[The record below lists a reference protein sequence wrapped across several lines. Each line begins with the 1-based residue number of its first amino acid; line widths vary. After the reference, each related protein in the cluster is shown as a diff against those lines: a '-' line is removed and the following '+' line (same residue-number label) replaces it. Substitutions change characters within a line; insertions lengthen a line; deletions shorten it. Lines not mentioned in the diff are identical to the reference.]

1 MVDRKGRRKGP
12 YSARRACIIVN
23 SFIDGRERGKML
35 CRALTR
41 PRAAC
46 VARRLSTAP
55 PGSEGPGKAE
65 PLPPPRPDSTLLFR
79 ATNPELQF
87 DPSQRK
93 NWKWPA
99 GVVAFFGAYFV
110 YLYSVGDF
118 LPSEPRSATGPPEG
132 VVKV

>member
-1 MVDRKGRRKGP
+1 MICSRFLASR
-12 YSARRACIIVN
+12 
-23 SFIDGRERGKML
+23 
-35 CRALTR
+35 TQ
-41 PRAAC
+41 PRAAHS
-46 VARRLSTAP
+46 RRLSAAP

-65 PLPPPRPDSTLLFR
+65 RLAPPRPDSTLLFR

-87 DPSQRK
+87 DPAQRK

-110 YLYSVGDF
+110 YLYSVGEF
-118 LPSEPRSATGPPEG
+118 LPSELPRSAAAGPPEE